1 MSYAQ
6 SSART
11 LTLIKSKRK
20 LAIVINLDHLHD
32 LMTTYIDEEVQKRDQ
47 LAESMRFS
55 AFLVWLR
62 KRQQENTHAKKSD

>member
-20 LAIVINLDHLHD
+20 LGVVINLDD
-32 LMTTYIDEEVQKRDQ
+32 LGELMQDYVIEQFPKSEQI
-47 LAESMRFS
+47 LESIRFS
-55 AFLVWLR
+55 TFLAWLQ
-62 KRQQENTHAKKSD
+62 KRQQENQ